1 VSMPSVAFPEM
12 GAAKTCPALPSRTDP
27 APGDARVYLER
38 FRAKWITVR
47 VKKTR
52 QNKNS
57 EPRSDSIGTEKSPM
71 RALHGSFA
79 PTKKVG
85 ALMLLPR
92 SAHRARPDST
102 VVQGSA

>member
-1 VSMPSVAFPEM
+1 
-12 GAAKTCPALPSRTDP
+12 
-27 APGDARVYLER
+27 
-38 FRAKWITVR
+38 
-47 VKKTR
+47 
-52 QNKNS
+52 
-57 EPRSDSIGTEKSPM
+57 M